1 MRREHFVKVV
11 EENTRL
17 APTRIPQSH
26 GRLAK
31 QTAGFVVGFK
41 EHGKEV

>member
-11 EENTRL
+11 EETLDSLPREL
-17 APTRIPQSH
+17 R
-26 GRLAK
+26 GRMDVQRK